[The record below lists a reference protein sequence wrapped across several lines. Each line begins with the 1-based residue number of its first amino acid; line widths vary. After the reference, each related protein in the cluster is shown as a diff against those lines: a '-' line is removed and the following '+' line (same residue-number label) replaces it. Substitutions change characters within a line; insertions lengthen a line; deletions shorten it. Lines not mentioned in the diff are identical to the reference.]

1 MDFDGVF
8 ERIKKVTGWRTQSAL
23 ADHLGITQGAIGGA
37 KTRGKFPLEWAW
49 KISQEFGVSFEFIM
63 KGKDQ
68 SFGDFVREDG
78 VPYLVK
84 SADDER
90 LKHTGR
96 IGRRMWILHQ
106 DKLVFK
112 DGLPMLKC
120 DSEIVQLVRECRE
133 IDRGC
138 DEDLAHIID
147 QLIDLW
153 LDKSGVLD

>member
-1 MDFDGVF
+1 MGFDDVF
-8 ERIKKVTGWRTQSAL
+8 DRIKKITGWRTQTAL
-23 ADHLGITQGAIGGA
+23 AEGLGITQGSIAGA

-49 KISQEFGVSFEFIM
+49 KIAQDYGVSFEFIM
-63 KGKDQ
+63 KGDDR
-68 SFGDFVREDG
+68 SYSDFVREES
-78 VPYLVK
+78 VPYLLK

-96 IGRRMWILHQ
+96 IGRKMWLLHQ

-112 DGLPMLKC
+112 DGLPLFKC
-120 DSEIVQLVRECRE
+120 DAEIVQLVRECRG